1 MNTVIISGNLVKEIK
16 LESTK
21 NGKPYLKNTI
31 AVSEGWNTKYEK
43 TYFINFE
50 TYSKDALLEF
60 KNLKKGQLVELE
72 GKLVVENFK
81 GKDGNWVNITKI
93 VVFKARAGEFNK
105 KSDTTEVNKKPDT
118 TYNGVSWENI

>member
-105 KSDTTEVNKKPDT
+105 KSDTTEFNKKPDT